1 VSETTTF
8 RPSERGGLCSQY
20 APPDG
25 ATPARARIQIPQR
38 TLRTDRW
45 WLGPL
50 LTTLGLATFVVYA
63 TLRVFQQDHYWVQEH
78 HYLTPFYSPCLA
90 AQCAPDAALFGRLP
104 VEFPPLVPYALV
116 SLPFLLLFRLTCY
129 YYRKAY
135 YRSIWQAP
143 TACAVREPHRSYT
156 GETRPLMLPQ
166 NAHRYFFYVAFV
178 ITAINTWDML
188 VPFFH
193 GTDGGF
199 GIGLGNVIMV
209 VNVLMLWGY
218 TLSCHSC
225 RHIMGGRLRSFGRH
239 PVRYR
244 LWTGISRLND
254 RHMYFGWASIAT
266 LIATDAYVALMASG
280 VISDLRFLN

>member
-1 VSETTTF
+1 METTVT
-8 RPSERGGLCSQY
+8 
-20 APPDG
+20 PPDG

-63 TLRVFQQDHYWVQEH
+63 TLRVLQQDHYWVQEH

-104 VEFPPLVPYALV
+104 VEFPPLIPYALV

-166 NAHRYFFYVAFV
+166 NAHRYFFYVALA
-178 ITAINTWDML
+178 ITVINTWDML

-244 LWTGISRLND
+244 LWTGVSRLND

-280 VISDLRFLN
+280 VISDLRFFN

>member
-1 VSETTTF
+1 METTVT
-8 RPSERGGLCSQY
+8 PPEG
-20 APPDG
+20 AP
-25 ATPARARIQIPQR
+25 PARARIRIPER

-50 LTTLGLATFVVYA
+50 FTTLGLATFVVYA
-63 TLRVFQQDHYWVQEH
+63 TLRVFQQDHYWVQAH

-104 VEFPPLVPYALV
+104 VEFPPLVPYALL

-166 NAHRYFFYVAFV
+166 NGHRYFFYVAFV
-178 ITAINTWDML
+178 ITLINTWDMF
-188 VPFFH
+188 VPFLH
-193 GTDGGF
+193 GTNGGF
-199 GIGLGNVIMV
+199 GVGLGNVIMLL
-209 VNVLMLWGY
+209 NVLMLWGY

-225 RHIMGGRLRSFGRH
+225 RHIMGGRLRAFGRH

-244 LWTGISRLND
+244 LWTGVSRLND
-254 RHMYFGWASIAT
+254 RHMHFGWASIAT
-266 LIATDAYVALMASG
+266 LIATDAYIALVSSG
-280 VISDLRFLN
+280 VITDPRFFN

>member
-1 VSETTTF
+1 METTVT
-8 RPSERGGLCSQY
+8 
-20 APPDG
+20 PPDR
-25 ATPARARIQIPQR
+25 AAPARARIQLPRR

-45 WLGPL
+45 WLAPL
-50 LTTLGLATFVVYA
+50 FTTLGLAAFVVYA

-104 VEFPPLVPYALV
+104 VEFPPLVPYALL
-116 SLPFLLLFRLTCY
+116 SLPFLLLFRVTCY

-135 YRSIWQAP
+135 YRSVWQAP

-166 NAHRYFFYVAFV
+166 NGHRYFFYVAFA
-178 ITAINTWDML
+178 ITAVNTWDML

-199 GIGLGNVIMV
+199 GVGLGNVIMV

-266 LIATDAYVALMASG
+266 LIATDAYVALMAGG
-280 VISDLRFLN
+280 VISDLRFFN